1 MIIWYTNN
9 IMVENRDRKLD
20 LTISTCNTTKQRD
33 SIRSIDTDLD
43 SIMVDF
49 QNGFEDVIENL
60 VNAKVYSCKKSLEDD
75 IKDGNLQLHA
85 EAQYIDISKCIPWYS
100 RTSAQKSFRSHKEYY
115 ENCASAIAYCIEYP
129 SGIRRRFEV
138 YGDMTWEN
146 SWEYRYELS
155 DYDHIHERYKFGDIV
170 KFKHPICGYSEGIIT
185 SIAEP
190 KIGTGDICISR
201 LYDVFCGENALI
213 SCDSFEAIH
222 HDDIEAVIGNDKIS
236 AQRAVKERFPQTYT
250 EKYRKEVDFL

>member
-20 LTISTCNTTKQRD
+20 LTISICNTTKQRD

-43 SIMVDF
+43 CIMVDF

-60 VNAKVYSCKKSLEDD
+60 INAKVYSSKKSLEDD

-85 EAQYIDISKCIPWYS
+85 KAQYIDISKCIPWYS

-115 ENCASAIAYCIEYP
+115 ENCASAITYCIEYP

-190 KIGTGDICISR
+190 KIGTGDIDYMMYSAEKMPS
-201 LYDVFCGENALI
+201 YHVTALKPFI
-213 SCDSFEAIH
+213 MTILKPSLE
-222 HDDIEAVIGNDKIS
+222 
-236 AQRAVKERFPQTYT
+236 TT
-250 EKYRKEVDFL
+250 KYLRKEL

>member
-170 KFKHPICGYSEGIIT
+170 KFKHPICGYSEGII
-185 SIAEP
+185 P
-190 KIGTGDICISR
+190 
-201 LYDVFCGENALI
+201 V
-213 SCDSFEAIH
+213 
-222 HDDIEAVIGNDKIS
+222 
-236 AQRAVKERFPQTYT
+236 
-250 EKYRKEVDFL
+250 